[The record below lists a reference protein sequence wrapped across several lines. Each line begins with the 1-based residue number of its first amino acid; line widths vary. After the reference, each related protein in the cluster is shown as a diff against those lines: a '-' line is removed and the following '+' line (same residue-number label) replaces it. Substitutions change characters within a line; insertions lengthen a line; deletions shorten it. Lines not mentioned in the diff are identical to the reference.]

1 MGIFGDFRK
10 SLAKGPGRVLWAQLQ
25 DTQQKMSRLT
35 DPVRTNA
42 LLGFVEKRERLIPAL
57 DNMTST
63 GRIDTGRNLQK
74 KARETLDS
82 NVSEGY
88 ALWLAGAWLEAMDQ
102 PGIDAAKTVEFLDQ
116 TALAAGGSRC

>member
-1 MGIFGDFRK
+1 MFNDLKK
-10 SLAKGPGRVLWAQLQ
+10 SLAESPGRVLWAQLR
-25 DTQQKMSRLT
+25 DTHQKMSRLT

-42 LLGFVEKRERLIPAL
+42 LLGFVAKRERLIPAL

-63 GRIDTGRNLQK
+63 GRIDMGKHLQA
-74 KARETLDS
+74 KARETLNS

-102 PGIDAAKTVEFLDQ
+102 PGIDAARTVEFLDQ
-116 TALAAGGSRC
+116 TALAAGGSQC